1 MMFRYLFYFILFF
14 LSNYLVA
21 QTSELGRFS
30 VNIKKGCIPLEV
42 EIISENLDSSVNVI
56 QYDFNFNTTN
66 NVFNPSNDNSYTYN
80 SPGKFV
86 IAQAINQDGVEKID
100 IIEIEA
106 LDAKELDISILNCY
120 NNSLEII
127 INNNYYDSYNLVVQG
142 KVVQNLITGTNE
154 INYSNLL
161 DKNNLLEGYV
171 VGLFDNNDVNCS
183 KFDFKISPVE
193 NIVSDLID
201 SIQLSNDLRF
211 FFLTYNPEK
220 SSNYEILID
229 NKSDSIFFTPSFLYY
244 QYSNIKI
251 TNQNYNSRC
260 LKIIKTYGCGN
271 SEVIDEICLIYLNII
286 ENKNGIKLEFNYN
299 NEFDSLEIYRNNKPL
314 KKLYNNESSF
324 LDNNGIIK
332 NKEYCYNV
340 VGYNE
345 NKKSMSNT
353 LCIRSKNNFNPIP
366 IPNAFTPN
374 DDGLNDIFKPLF
386 SSVKDYKMIIFN
398 RYGEKIFESNDI
410 NIGWNGVYKRKII
423 QDTYVYKISFV
434 KDNNDIN
441 VTGKFI
447 LIK

>member
-1 MMFRYLFYFILFF
+1 M
-14 LSNYLVA
+14 
-21 QTSELGRFS
+21 
-30 VNIKKGCIPLEV
+30 
-42 EIISENLDSSVNVI
+42 
-56 QYDFNFNTTN
+56 
-66 NVFNPSNDNSYTYN
+66 
-80 SPGKFV
+80 
-86 IAQAINQDGVEKID
+86 
-100 IIEIEA
+100 
-106 LDAKELDISILNCY
+106 
-120 NNSLEII
+120 
-127 INNNYYDSYNLVVQG
+127 
-142 KVVQNLITGTNE
+142 
-154 INYSNLL
+154 
-161 DKNNLLEGYV
+161 
-171 VGLFDNNDVNCS
+171 
-183 KFDFKISPVE
+183 
-193 NIVSDLID
+193 
-201 SIQLSNDLRF
+201 
-211 FFLTYNPEK
+211 
-220 SSNYEILID
+220 
-229 NKSDSIFFTPSFLYY
+229 
-244 QYSNIKI
+244 
-251 TNQNYNSRC
+251 
-260 LKIIKTYGCGN
+260 
-271 SEVIDEICLIYLNII
+271 
-286 ENKNGIKLEFNYN
+286 
-299 NEFDSLEIYRNNKPL
+299 
-314 KKLYNNESSF
+314 YNNESSF